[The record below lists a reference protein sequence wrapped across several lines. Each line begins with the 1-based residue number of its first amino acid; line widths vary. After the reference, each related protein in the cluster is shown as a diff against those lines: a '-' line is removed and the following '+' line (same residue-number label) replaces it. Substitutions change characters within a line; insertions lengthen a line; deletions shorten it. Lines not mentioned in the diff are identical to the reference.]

1 MSSSSSSSSKTRH
14 WKHPSETTV
23 AYVHDL
29 LPVKRNRNN
38 TMDYVSMT
46 LQTASKKTIE
56 ALLYSPHKCPLFVQS
71 QDSRTPLK
79 LKDHTYTEDKTTIVI
94 NDMTNVTTPHH
105 SEYSFQYVE
114 ISSPSAK
121 QDPIS
126 ILEVPN
132 SNKEWDN
139 VVLTGK
145 MTQIKEPIGKNKLNL
160 CECILANSSASI
172 HMDVWEENIQKVSL
186 GNCFTFRALQVR
198 VWAGKKKLSTTQVTN
213 ITAINDDKLKEIPL
227 VESEDRVEKVIVT
240 VKEFLSI

>member
-1 MSSSSSSSSKTRH
+1 
-14 WKHPSETTV
+14 
-23 AYVHDL
+23 
-29 LPVKRNRNN
+29 
-38 TMDYVSMT
+38 
-46 LQTASKKTIE
+46 
-56 ALLYSPHKCPLFVQS
+56 
-71 QDSRTPLK
+71 
-79 LKDHTYTEDKTTIVI
+79 
-94 NDMTNVTTPHH
+94 MTNVTTPHH

-213 ITAINDDKLKEIPL
+213 ITAINDDKQKETPL
-227 VESEDRVEKVIVT
+227 VESEDRVEEVIVT

>member
-1 MSSSSSSSSKTRH
+1 
-14 WKHPSETTV
+14 
-23 AYVHDL
+23 
-29 LPVKRNRNN
+29 
-38 TMDYVSMT
+38 MDYVSMT
-46 LQTASKKTIE
+46 LQTASNKTIE
-56 ALLYSPHKCPLFVQS
+56 ALLYSPHKWPLFVQS

-79 LKDHTYTEDKTTIVI
+79 LKDHTYTEDKTKIVI

-126 ILEVPN
+126 ILEVLN
-132 SNKEWDN
+132 SKKEWDN

-145 MTQIKEPIGKNKLNL
+145 MTQIKEPVVIGKNKLNL

-213 ITAINDDKLKEIPL
+213 ITAINDDKLKETPL

>member
-1 MSSSSSSSSKTRH
+1 MSSSSSSPSKTRH

-46 LQTASKKTIE
+46 LQTASNKTIE
-56 ALLYSPHKCPLFVQS
+56 ALLYSPHKWSLFVQS

-79 LKDHTYTEDKTTIVI
+79 LKDHTYTEDKTKIVI

-126 ILEVPN
+126 ILEVSN
-132 SNKEWDN
+132 SSKEWDN

-160 CECILANSSASI
+160 CECILANSSTSI

-186 GNCFTFRALQVR
+186 GNCFTFRALQ
-198 VWAGKKKLSTTQVTN
+198 KKKLSTTKVTN
-213 ITAINDDKLKEIPL
+213 TTAINDDKLKETPP